1 MRSQIIPQFRRGLG
15 SGWHRPANT
24 SVRGE
29 NIEGPVVYGSPIY
42 VIIIELTNGAVFEP
56 SERRVVARSARMTS
70 RLMLVAILD
79 VAALVLVGPGSL
91 RVASADVVESSAKT
105 FRFSAAGDFGAWS
118 GFATSLDA
126 LNASESEF
134 ALALGDLSYGGNAS
148 FPGASIEGK
157 WCGKFRSEFPNVA
170 IVAGNHETD
179 LANAVVS
186 MTNYTRFCPYTLS
199 SPLSGEYGRQYYFD
213 YPASGPVVRFLLISP
228 DLTFA
233 RIDGGERYEYIEG
246 NARYNWTRDAIDA
259 ARAAGIPWV
268 FVGMHKDCIAAGEHG
283 CEIGKDIMNLLLGR
297 KVDLILEAHN
307 HHYERSKQL
316 AVNSDTCVG
325 IQLHVYNPNCVV
337 NDGSSR
343 KYPGGAG
350 SVIVTAGT
358 GGRELVDFNVS
369 DHFAPYI
376 AEWMGANTLGNG
388 KGIVTFDVSA
398 TQISMRT
405 HFNGTYSDTFTIAKP
420 VTGSFVRLLVELG
433 PVLATVP
440 LIGFAALVAWRGKQ
454 ARKSFERA

>member
-1 MRSQIIPQFRRGLG
+1 MY
-15 SGWHRPANT
+15 H
-24 SVRGE
+24 
-29 NIEGPVVYGSPIY
+29 SPIY
-42 VIIIELTNGAVFEP
+42 DSIIELANGAVFEP
-56 SERRVVARSARMTS
+56 SARRVVARSARMTS
-70 RLMLVAILD
+70 RLMLVAILA
-79 VAALVLVGPGSL
+79 VAALVLVGPGSQP
-91 RVASADVVESSAKT
+91 VASADVVESSAKT

-126 LNASESEF
+126 LNTSQSDF
-134 ALALGDLSYGGNAS
+134 VLALGDLSYGGNAT
-148 FPGASIEGK
+148 FPGASIEEK
-157 WCGKFRSEFPNVA
+157 WCGKFRSEFPNVV

-186 MTNYTRFCPYTLS
+186 MTNYTRFCPYPLPS
-199 SPLSGEYGRQYYFD
+199 LLSGEYGRQYYFD
-213 YPASGPVVRFLLISP
+213 YPTTNPMVRFILISP

-233 RIDGGERYEYIEG
+233 PIDGGERYDYIEG
-246 NARYNWTRDAIDA
+246 NARYNWTRDAIDG
-259 ARAAGIPWV
+259 ARAAGITWV

-283 CEIGKDIMNLLLGR
+283 CEIGTDVLDLLLGR

-316 AVNSDTCVG
+316 VVNSDTCVG